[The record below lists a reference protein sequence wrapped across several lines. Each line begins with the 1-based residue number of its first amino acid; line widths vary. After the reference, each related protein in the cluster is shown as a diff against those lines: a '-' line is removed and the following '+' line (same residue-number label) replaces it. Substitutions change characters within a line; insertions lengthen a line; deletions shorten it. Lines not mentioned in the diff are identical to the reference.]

1 MLRGKMMDK
10 YYITKEEGKVN
21 VSLHP
26 PFNDDRD
33 YLHSFINIYVD
44 GSVDSPF
51 KTVEEAEE
59 FVCKVMELL
68 KE

>member
-1 MLRGKMMDK
+1 MKDK
-10 YYITKEEGKVN
+10 YYIAKEKDTVN

-33 YLHSFINIYVD
+33 YLYSFINIFLNKD
-44 GSVDSPF
+44 NVDSPF
-51 KTVEEAEE
+51 KTIEEAEE
-59 FVCKVMELL
+59 FAYKVMELL